1 MIYVVVATHK
11 YRGIIM
17 TTQNRKKYSFTTTFG
32 IAVILLVVMLF
43 VSILLGDAK
52 INIGTIIQAVFNY
65 DSSNQQHN
73 IISEIRIPRD
83 VGAILVGMALA
94 TAGAVI
100 QGVTKNGLADPSLI
114 GLNSGASFMLALTYA
129 MLPKAPFLLL
139 MVAGFVGALLGGFIV
154 LMIGRSRSDGFNPM
168 RIILAGAAVS
178 ALLTALSQGIALMFR
193 LNQSLTFWSAGGV
206 SGTTWPQLFWAAPF
220 ILVAL
225 IILISISKQ
234 LTILNLGET
243 LAKGLGQNVTAIRGT
258 TLVISMVLAGI
269 AVAMVGQI
277 AFVGLMVPHIVR
289 YIVGTDYAR
298 VIPLT
303 AVLGGLLVLVAD
315 TLARMLGEAPV
326 GAIISFIGVPYFLYL
341 VKKGGRFS

>member
-1 MIYVVVATHK
+1 
-11 YRGIIM
+11 M
-17 TTQNRKKYSFTTTFG
+17 TTKRKGKLSFIATFI
-32 IAVILLVVMLF
+32 IAVLLLIGALII
-43 VSILLGDAK
+43 SILFGDAK
-52 INIGTIIQAVFNY
+52 IHLGTIFEAVFNY
-65 DSSNQQHN
+65 DSKNQQHN

-83 VGAILVGMALA
+83 IGAILVGVALG
-94 TAGAVI
+94 TSGAVI

-114 GLNSGASFMLALTYA
+114 GLNSGASFMLALTFAFY
-129 MLPKAPFLLL
+129 PTAPFLV
-139 MVAGFVGALLGGFIV
+139 MMFAGFIGALMGGFIV

-178 ALLTALSQGIALMFR
+178 ALLTALSQGVALLFR

-206 SGTTWPQLFWAAPF
+206 SGTTWNQLVWAAPF
-220 ILVAL
+220 IIIALV
-225 IILISISKQ
+225 IIISMSKQ

-243 LAKGLGQNVTAIRGT
+243 LAKGLGQNVAFTRAIS
-258 TLVISMVLAGI
+258 LILSMILAGI

-289 YIVGTDYAR
+289 YLVGTDYAR

-303 AVLGGLLVLVAD
+303 AVVGGLLLLVAD
-315 TLARMLGEAPV
+315 TIARMLGEAPV

-341 VKKGGRFS
+341 VKRGGRFS

>member
-1 MIYVVVATHK
+1 
-11 YRGIIM
+11 M
-17 TTQNRKKYSFTTTFG
+17 TTKRKGKLSFTATFI
-32 IAVILLVVMLF
+32 IAVVLLIGALII
-43 VSILLGDAK
+43 SILFGDAK
-52 INIGTIIQAVFNY
+52 IHLSTIFEAVLNY
-65 DSSNQQHN
+65 DSKNQQHN

-83 VGAILVGMALA
+83 IGAILVGVALG
-94 TAGAVI
+94 TSGAVI

-114 GLNSGASFMLALTYA
+114 GLNSGASFMLALTFAFY
-129 MLPKAPFLLL
+129 PTAPFLV
-139 MVAGFVGALLGGFIV
+139 MMFAGFIGALMGGFIV

-178 ALLTALSQGIALMFR
+178 ALLTALSQGVALLFR

-206 SGTTWPQLFWAAPF
+206 SGTTWNQLVWAAPF
-220 ILVAL
+220 ILIAL
-225 IILISISKQ
+225 VIIISMSKQ

-243 LAKGLGQNVTAIRGT
+243 LAKGLGQNVAFTRAIS
-258 TLVISMVLAGI
+258 LILSMVLAGI

-303 AVLGGLLVLVAD
+303 AVVGGLLLLVAD
-315 TLARMLGEAPV
+315 TIARMLGEAPV

-341 VKKGGRFS
+341 VKRGGRFS

>member
-1 MIYVVVATHK
+1 
-11 YRGIIM
+11 M
-17 TTQNRKKYSFTTTFG
+17 TTKRKGKLSFTATFV
-32 IAVILLVVMLF
+32 IAVLLLIGALII
-43 VSILLGDAK
+43 SILFGDAK
-52 INIGTIIQAVFNY
+52 IHLSTIFEAVFNY
-65 DSSNQQHN
+65 DSKNQQHN

-83 VGAILVGMALA
+83 IGAILVGVALG
-94 TAGAVI
+94 TSGAVI

-114 GLNSGASFMLALTYA
+114 GLNSGASFMLALTFAFY
-129 MLPKAPFLLL
+129 PTAPFLV
-139 MVAGFVGALLGGFIV
+139 MMFAGFIGALMGGFIV

-178 ALLTALSQGIALMFR
+178 ALLTALSQGVALLFR

-206 SGTTWPQLFWAAPF
+206 SGTTWNQLIWAAPF
-220 ILVAL
+220 IIIAL
-225 IILISISKQ
+225 IIIISMSKQ

-243 LAKGLGQNVTAIRGT
+243 LAKGLGQNVAFTRAIS
-258 TLVISMVLAGI
+258 LILSMVLAGI

-289 YIVGTDYAR
+289 YLVGTDYAR

-303 AVLGGLLVLVAD
+303 AVVGGLLLLVAD
-315 TLARMLGEAPV
+315 TVARMLGEAPV

-341 VKKGGRFS
+341 VKRGGRFS

>member
-1 MIYVVVATHK
+1 MST
-11 YRGIIM
+11 
-17 TTQNRKKYSFTTTFG
+17 NRKGKMNFTA
-32 IAVILLVVMLF
+32 ILIISICLLVIALI

-52 INIGTIIQAVFNY
+52 VHLSTIFDAIFNY
-65 DSSNQQHN
+65 DKKNQQHN
-73 IISEIRIPRD
+73 IISEIRVPRD
-83 VGAILVGMALA
+83 VGAMLVGVALA
-94 TAGAVI
+94 TSGAVI

-114 GLNSGASFMLALTYA
+114 GLNSGASFMLAMTFAFY
-129 MLPKAPFLLL
+129 PSAPFLV
-139 MVAGFVGALLGGFIV
+139 MMFAGFLGAMLGGFIV

-178 ALLTALSQGIALMFR
+178 ALLTALSQGVALLFR

-206 SGTTWPQLFWAAPF
+206 SGTTWHQLVWAAPF
-220 ILVAL
+220 IIIAL
-225 IILISISKQ
+225 TIIIAMSKQ

-243 LAKGLGQNVTAIRGT
+243 LAKGLGQNVSVTRGVS
-258 TLVISMVLAGI
+258 LVLSMILAGI

-289 YIVGTDYAR
+289 YLVGTDYAR

-303 AVLGGLLVLVAD
+303 AIIGGLLMLVAD
-315 TLARMLGEAPV
+315 TVARMLGEAPV

-341 VKKGGRFS
+341 VKRGGRFS

>member
-1 MIYVVVATHK
+1 
-11 YRGIIM
+11 M
-17 TTQNRKKYSFTTTFG
+17 TTKRKGKLSFTATFV
-32 IAVILLVVMLF
+32 IAVLLLIGALII
-43 VSILLGDAK
+43 SILFGDAK
-52 INIGTIIQAVFNY
+52 IHLSTIFEAVFNY
-65 DSSNQQHN
+65 DSKNQQHN

-83 VGAILVGMALA
+83 IGAILVGVALG
-94 TAGAVI
+94 TSGAVI

-114 GLNSGASFMLALTYA
+114 GLNSGASFMLALTFAFY
-129 MLPKAPFLLL
+129 PTAPFLV
-139 MVAGFVGALLGGFIV
+139 MMFAGFIGALMGGFIV

-178 ALLTALSQGIALMFR
+178 ALLTALSQGVALLFR

-206 SGTTWPQLFWAAPF
+206 SGTTWNQLIWAAPF
-220 ILVAL
+220 IIIALV
-225 IILISISKQ
+225 IIISMSKQ

-243 LAKGLGQNVTAIRGT
+243 LAKGLGQNVAFTRAIS
-258 TLVISMVLAGI
+258 LILSMVLAGI

-289 YIVGTDYAR
+289 YLVGTDYAR

-303 AVLGGLLVLVAD
+303 VAVGGLLLLVAD
-315 TLARMLGEAPV
+315 TVARMLGEAPV

-341 VKKGGRFS
+341 VKRGGRFS

>member
-1 MIYVVVATHK
+1 
-11 YRGIIM
+11 M
-17 TTQNRKKYSFTTTFG
+17 TTKRKGKLSFTATFV
-32 IAVILLVVMLF
+32 IAVLLLIGALII
-43 VSILLGDAK
+43 SILFGDAK
-52 INIGTIIQAVFNY
+52 IHLSTIFEAVFNY
-65 DSSNQQHN
+65 DSKNQQHN

-83 VGAILVGMALA
+83 IGAILVGVALG
-94 TAGAVI
+94 TSGAVI

-114 GLNSGASFMLALTYA
+114 GLNSGASFMLALTFAFY
-129 MLPKAPFLLL
+129 PTAPFLV
-139 MVAGFVGALLGGFIV
+139 MIFAGFIGALMGGFIV

-178 ALLTALSQGIALMFR
+178 ALLTALSQGVALLFR

-206 SGTTWPQLFWAAPF
+206 SGTTWNQLIWAAPF
-220 ILVAL
+220 IIIALV
-225 IILISISKQ
+225 IIISMSKQ

-243 LAKGLGQNVTAIRGT
+243 LAKGLGQNVAFTRAIS
-258 TLVISMVLAGI
+258 LILSMVLAGI

-289 YIVGTDYAR
+289 YLVGTDYAR

-303 AVLGGLLVLVAD
+303 AVVGGLLLLVAD
-315 TLARMLGEAPV
+315 TVARMLGEAPV

-341 VKKGGRFS
+341 VKRGGRFS

>member
-1 MIYVVVATHK
+1 
-11 YRGIIM
+11 M
-17 TTQNRKKYSFTTTFG
+17 TTKRKGKLSFTATFV
-32 IAVILLVVMLF
+32 IAVLLLIGALI
-43 VSILLGDAK
+43 VSILFGDAK
-52 INIGTIIQAVFNY
+52 IHLSTIFEAVFNY
-65 DSSNQQHN
+65 DSKNQQHN

-83 VGAILVGMALA
+83 IGAILVGVALG
-94 TAGAVI
+94 TSGAVI

-114 GLNSGASFMLALTYA
+114 GLNSGASFMLALTFAFYP
-129 MLPKAPFLLL
+129 MAPFLV
-139 MVAGFVGALLGGFIV
+139 MMFAGFIGALMGGFIV

-178 ALLTALSQGIALMFR
+178 ALLTALSQGVALLFR

-206 SGTTWPQLFWAAPF
+206 SGTTWNQLIWAAPF
-220 ILVAL
+220 IIIALV
-225 IILISISKQ
+225 IIISMSKQ

-243 LAKGLGQNVTAIRGT
+243 LAKGLGQNVAFTRAIS
-258 TLVISMVLAGI
+258 LILSMVLAGI

-289 YIVGTDYAR
+289 YLVGTDYAR

-303 AVLGGLLVLVAD
+303 AVVGGLLLLVAD
-315 TLARMLGEAPV
+315 TVARMLGEAPV

-341 VKKGGRFS
+341 VKRGGRFS

>member
-1 MIYVVVATHK
+1 
-11 YRGIIM
+11 M
-17 TTQNRKKYSFTTTFG
+17 TTKRKGKLNFTTTFI
-32 IAVILLVVMLF
+32 IAVLLLIVALIT
-43 VSILLGDAK
+43 SILFGDAK
-52 INIGTIIQAVFNY
+52 IHLSTIFEAIFNY
-65 DSSNQQHN
+65 DPKNQQHN

-83 VGAILVGMALA
+83 IGAILVGVALG
-94 TAGAVI
+94 TSGAVI

-114 GLNSGASFMLALTYA
+114 GLNSGASFMLALTFAFY
-129 MLPKAPFLLL
+129 PTAPFIV
-139 MVAGFVGALLGGFIV
+139 MMFAGFIGALMGGFIV

-178 ALLTALSQGIALMFR
+178 ALLTALSQGVALLFR

-206 SGTTWPQLFWAAPF
+206 SGTTWNQLMWAAPF
-220 ILVAL
+220 ILIAL
-225 IILISISKQ
+225 VIIISMSKQ

-243 LAKGLGQNVTAIRGT
+243 LAKGLGQNVAFTRAI
-258 TLVISMVLAGI
+258 TLILSMIMAGI

-289 YIVGTDYAR
+289 YLVGTDYAR

-303 AVLGGLLVLVAD
+303 AVVGGLLLLVAD
-315 TLARMLGEAPV
+315 TVARMLGEAPV

-341 VKKGGRFS
+341 VKRGGRFS

>member
-1 MIYVVVATHK
+1 
-11 YRGIIM
+11 M
-17 TTQNRKKYSFTTTFG
+17 TTKKKGKLNFTTTF
-32 IAVILLVVMLF
+32 IIVFILLVVALI
-43 VSILLGDAK
+43 VSILYGDAK
-52 INIGTIIQAVFNY
+52 IHISTIFEAVFTYNPK
-65 DSSNQQHN
+65 NQQHN

-83 VGAILVGMALA
+83 LGAILVGVALA
-94 TAGAVI
+94 TSGAVI

-114 GLNSGASFMLALTYA
+114 GLNAGASFMLALTFAFY
-129 MLPKAPFLLL
+129 PSAPFIIL
-139 MVAGFVGALLGGFIV
+139 MLAGFIGALIGGFFV

-178 ALLTALSQGIALMFR
+178 ALLTALSQGVALLFR

-206 SGTTWPQLFWAAPF
+206 SGTTWNQLMWAAPF

-225 IILISISKQ
+225 IIMVSMSKQ

-243 LAKGLGQNVTAIRGT
+243 LAKGLGQNVAFTRAI
-258 TLVISMVLAGI
+258 TLILSMVMAGV

-303 AVLGGLLVLVAD
+303 ALVGGLLMLVAD
-315 TLARMLGEAPV
+315 TVARMLGEAPV

-341 VKKGGRFS
+341 VKRGGRFS